1 MSTGVR
7 IPYPPTQLVKKVLED
22 FFDCASPAKHFAFG
36 KKVRVRSF
44 RCSSFQT
51 RCLRRRVCFF
61 AFLPRR
67 PAPQGRSNPLPCGK
81 SRRGSMGKT
90 QRCRLTRIAQKGRF
104 RHETV
109 SVTPLSAVG
118 RADSCAAGSDVAVT
132 VPDGVISLS
141 SFTLACEHAPNIRH
155 EHTIIAM
162 KTFS

>member
-1 MSTGVR
+1 
-7 IPYPPTQLVKKVLED
+7 
-22 FFDCASPAKHFAFG
+22 
-36 KKVRVRSF
+36 
-44 RCSSFQT
+44 
-51 RCLRRRVCFF
+51 
-61 AFLPRR
+61 
-67 PAPQGRSNPLPCGK
+67 
-81 SRRGSMGKT
+81 MGKT

-104 RHETV
+104 RHGTV

-162 KTFS
+162 KAFS